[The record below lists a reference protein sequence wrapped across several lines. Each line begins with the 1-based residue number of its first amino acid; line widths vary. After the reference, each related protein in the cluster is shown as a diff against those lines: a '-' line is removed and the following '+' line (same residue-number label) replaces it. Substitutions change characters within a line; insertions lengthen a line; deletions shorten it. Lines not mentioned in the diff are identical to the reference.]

1 MIQVNQVSIT
11 EQDILR
17 EMQYHPA
24 NSQQDAMVKATEALI
39 IGELV
44 RQRAGQLGLALT
56 ENTDANTEEQL
67 IEQLLLRELKLP
79 EATDRECRNYY
90 RSNPAR
96 FRGSPKIQL
105 QHILF
110 PAAPD
115 DDLQRIAAR
124 TQAEQVAI
132 ELQAGA
138 DFAKLALRH
147 SACPS
152 KSVGGDLGV
161 IRRGD
166 TVPEFEQQLL
176 HLPLGLH
183 GLPLETRYGYHLVC
197 INHIDQGNCLP
208 YETVKQA
215 IAEYLHTRVKHKA
228 IAHYI
233 QQLICEARIE
243 GFDFGVSQSPL
254 VQ

>member
-1 MIQVNQVSIT
+1 MIQVNQASIT
-11 EQDILR
+11 EQDILC

-24 NSQQDAMVKATEALI
+24 DSQRDAMLKATEALI

-44 RQRAGQLGLALT
+44 RQRAGQLGLALAD
-56 ENTDANTEEQL
+56 NTDANTEEQL
-67 IEQLLLRELKLP
+67 VEQLLQRELKLP
-79 EATDRECRNYY
+79 KATDRECGNYY

-96 FRGSPKIQL
+96 FRGSPKIRL
-105 QHILF
+105 QHILIA
-110 PAAPD
+110 AAPD
-115 DDLQRIAAR
+115 DDMQRIEAR
-124 TQAEQVAI
+124 TQAEKIAM

-138 DFAKLALRH
+138 DFANLALRY

-152 KSVGGDLGV
+152 KNAGGDLGV

-166 TVPEFEQQLL
+166 TVPEFEQQLP

-183 GLPLETRYGYHLVC
+183 GMPLETRYGFHLVC
-197 INHIDQGNCLP
+197 INHIEPGNWLP
-208 YETVKQA
+208 YEAVRQA
-215 IAEYLHTRVKHKA
+215 IAEYLQTRVKHKA

-243 GFDFGVSQSPL
+243 GFDFGVSKSPL
-254 VQ
+254 VR